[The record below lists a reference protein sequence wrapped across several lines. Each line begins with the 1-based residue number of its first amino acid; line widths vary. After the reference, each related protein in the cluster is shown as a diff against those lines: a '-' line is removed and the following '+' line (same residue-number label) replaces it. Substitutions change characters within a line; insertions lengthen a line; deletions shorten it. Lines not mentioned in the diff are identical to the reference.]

1 MNVDGICVVCVLYC
15 VCAAQN
21 DDVDDGFYGSSDSL
35 FLGRR
40 PMLFS
45 FISKAPRYY
54 VCCCSAV
61 CLYTL
66 FNLPPAPPSKKKK
79 KRNMEVGEQLNK

>member
-54 VCCCSAV
+54 VCAAAPLCVYILCST
-61 CLYTL
+61 C
-66 FNLPPAPPSKKKK
+66 PPHPPQKRKKKEIWK
-79 KRNMEVGEQLNK
+79 LVNN